1 MIIVMVMKMIDDD
14 SGSLS
19 GVHSSPAQGE
29 TGCGLEGNR
38 HHLQIQDDHS
48 GVGDDVV
55 GNDDDDDDDDDDG
68 NEDIVV

>member
-48 GVGDDVV
+48 GVGDVDDK
-55 GNDDDDDDDDDDG
+55 DDDD
-68 NEDIVV
+68 IVV

>member
-1 MIIVMVMKMIDDD
+1 MMTMMMIDDD

-38 HHLQIQDDHS
+38 HHLQIQDDDN
-48 GVGDDVV
+48 GVGDV
-55 GNDDDDDDDDDDG
+55 DDDDDD
-68 NEDIVV
+68 EYRCLTIT

>member
-1 MIIVMVMKMIDDD
+1 MIIVMTMMMIDDD

-38 HHLQIQDDHS
+38 HHLQIQDDDC
-48 GVGDDVV
+48 GVGDVDDK
-55 GNDDDDDDDDDDG
+55 DDDD
-68 NEDIVV
+68 IVV

>member
-1 MIIVMVMKMIDDD
+1 MINVMTTMMIDDD

-48 GVGDDVV
+48 GADDDCGVGDVDDK
-55 GNDDDDDDDDDDG
+55 DDDD
-68 NEDIVV
+68 IVV